1 MEGGLGGPPLE
12 PGLGLSLARES
23 QEKRVFSDQM
33 DPGLGL
39 SIARQAELVFS
50 DTAISRD
57 AFLLK
62 HIRRNREGF
71 VSLKLL
77 ISAYKP
83 IKRLTLDW
91 RQVAA
96 AVKQHSSLLEVN
108 PEGTKV
114 RRIAE
119 LPAPAEEAPC
129 CNSRTVVATTF
140 PVSSPSIRDVV
151 NVFSVCG
158 DIIQVRV
165 LRPGNPTSGGVRKYL
180 AAHPHLQQKVCAFV
194 EFERVESAERAVR
207 ELPVNPGGLQVWEYV
222 EPGDRPERKKNNR
235 RGKSSTAAPPP
246 PHPTHPGVI
255 GDRGRLL
262 RSKEEE
268 VDDED
273 DAWSIDEGIHV
284 EDFPGEEL
292 GRLVDNSEWT
302 DLVNKTVDFVF
313 D

>member
-1 MEGGLGGPPLE
+1 MEGGGTPLE
-12 PGLGLSLARES
+12 PGLGLSLTRK
-23 QEKRVFSDQM
+23 QETRVFSDEM
-33 DPGLGL
+33 DPALGL

-91 RQVAA
+91 RQVAS
-96 AVKQHSSLLEVN
+96 AVRGHSSLLEVN
-108 PEGTKV
+108 QEGTKV

-119 LPAPAEEAPC
+119 LPPPTEEAPC

-207 ELPVNPGGLQVWEYV
+207 ELPVSPGGLQVWEYV
-222 EPGDRPERKKNNR
+222 EPGECRDRKKAR
-235 RGKSSTAAPPP
+235 RGKSASTTAPS
-246 PHPTHPGVI
+246 PTHPGVI

-268 VDDED
+268 VEDED

-284 EDFPGEEL
+284 EDFPCEEL
-292 GRLVDNSEWT
+292 GRPVTDNSVDNSEWT

>member
-1 MEGGLGGPPLE
+1 M
-12 PGLGLSLARES
+12 SAY
-23 QEKRVFSDQM
+23 
-33 DPGLGL
+33 
-39 SIARQAELVFS
+39 
-50 DTAISRD
+50 
-57 AFLLK
+57 FLLDLSFF
-62 HIRRNREGF
+62 REGF

-91 RQVAA
+91 RQVASA
-96 AVKQHSSLLEVN
+96 IRSHSSQLEVN
-108 PEGTKV
+108 LEGTKV

-119 LPAPAEEAPC
+119 LALPTEEAPC

-207 ELPVNPGGLQVWEYV
+207 ELPVSRGGLQV
-222 EPGDRPERKKNNR
+222 G
-235 RGKSSTAAPPP
+235 
-246 PHPTHPGVI
+246 
-255 GDRGRLL
+255 
-262 RSKEEE
+262 
-268 VDDED
+268 
-273 DAWSIDEGIHV
+273 
-284 EDFPGEEL
+284 
-292 GRLVDNSEWT
+292 DNSN
-302 DLVNKTVDFVF
+302 LINVGN
-313 D
+313 